1 MVVGYLLYGGG
12 RRSCILGYGVV
23 LVEVLVD
30 RWASLSCHDLARI
43 FPSGGPC
50 VMATGGEGRNK
61 GGRMRAE
68 ILNHNLNADTNSFRL
83 NKQKSPI

>member
-30 RWASLSCHDLARI
+30 RRASLSCHDLARI
-43 FPSGGPC
+43 FPSGGPS
-50 VMATGGEGRNK
+50 VMAVGGEGK
-61 GGRMRAE
+61 EGRKE
-68 ILNHNLNADTNSFRL
+68 S
-83 NKQKSPI
+83 